1 MWLFATL
8 AISNMRLNIQGLE
21 SYPGIKRITVKP
33 QTDRWVFPET
43 NAGVIVPAEG
53 RITNLRWATGHP
65 SFVISMSF
73 TNQVINLMEL
83 RGQKDSR
90 KYDKKVYVL
99 PKHFDKMVAAL
110 HL

>member
-1 MWLFATL
+1 
-8 AISNMRLNIQGLE
+8 MRLNIQGLE
-21 SYPGIKRITVKP
+21 SCYPGIKRITVKP
-33 QTDRWVFPET
+33 QTDRWIFPET
-43 NAGVIVPAEG
+43 NAGAIVPAKG
-53 RITNLRWATGHP
+53 RITNLRCATGHP